1 MRNIPQQMEKFFEM
15 QHFDLDVS
23 QNIIES
29 PEHTVMSSSDT
40 NSQDV
45 QNHSSEKQSALT
57 FSENKTLKGSVE
69 ENDIEEF

>member
-1 MRNIPQQMEKFFEM
+1 MEKFFEM

-45 QNHSSEKQSALT
+45 QNHSSEKQSLT
-57 FSENKTLKGSVE
+57 FSAGE
-69 ENDIEEF
+69 